1 VSPIG
6 EPKEAPLSDYAVAD
20 LDDIDEADDAGAVRG
35 AGSHSWNRSATVNDH
50 VVIAFGTGR

>member
-1 VSPIG
+1 M
-6 EPKEAPLSDYAVAD
+6 SDYAVAD